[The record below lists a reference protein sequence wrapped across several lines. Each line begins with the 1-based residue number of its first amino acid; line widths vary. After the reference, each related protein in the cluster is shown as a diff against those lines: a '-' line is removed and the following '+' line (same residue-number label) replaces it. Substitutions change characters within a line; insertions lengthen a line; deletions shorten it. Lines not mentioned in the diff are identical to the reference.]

1 MAQKCIFWQKNDIFS
16 AEIFVELEKSCNF
29 ACKSLDFPM

>member
-1 MAQKCIFWQKNDIFS
+1 MTQKYTFWQTNDIFS
-16 AEIFVELEKSCNF
+16 AEIFVELENCCNF

>member
-1 MAQKCIFWQKNDIFS
+1 MEKCTFWQKNDIFS
-16 AEIFVELEKSCNF
+16 AEIFVELENCSNF